1 VAERESYPSIIDRD
15 RQDGDPA
22 AEPGRGDGRGEPP
35 HARADY
41 KRKRAIDR
49 DLARYYEQCKSESRG
64 RMPSARTKNY
74 CAAVAWTR
82 VKSSGRFPDYPNPRS
97 ERRDMKRR
105 MPPRGKNGRF
115 LKRGSTAARSTRRA
129 SESSRPRKRAP
140 ASRARETPREPSR
153 PRSTGK
159 RPRSGGGKRPRS
171 TGRRPSQTNIAIVP
185 VGAMPAREA
194 ARTTGRRPRAR
205 ERTKAY
211 EKVLMGAGG
220 LTLFVTAAF
229 AGNMIADVLD
239 RYIAGYDPAVS
250 PAPTLVAPYAV
261 DNPIPKWNNDSQAMQ
276 PSIARMGFQ
285 ALLALVTFGAGA
297 IFKSSALKLFF
308 YGLGTG
314 ATVHLGSQILTAYVI
329 VPMVKG
335 STSTGAR
342 LYQHEINVLNGIANP
357 SGGILGQGPGNR
369 PRVGA
374 PPVGTPAAPPQLP
387 ANQPRA
393 RMPVA
398 LATEPAHAA
407 AAAAAPAAAP
417 ARVGAPPAHVAG
429 CACQACAKPAP
440 AARDAAP
447 AAGAHPLWAALLDV
461 RNAA

>member
-1 VAERESYPSIIDRD
+1 
-15 RQDGDPA
+15 
-22 AEPGRGDGRGEPP
+22 
-35 HARADY
+35 
-41 KRKRAIDR
+41 
-49 DLARYYEQCKSESRG
+49 
-64 RMPSARTKNY
+64 
-74 CAAVAWTR
+74 
-82 VKSSGRFPDYPNPRS
+82 
-97 ERRDMKRR
+97 

-250 PAPTLVAPYAV
+250 PAPTLVAPYTV

-342 LYQHEINVLNGIANP
+342 LYQHEINVLNGIAD
-357 SGGILGQGPGNR
+357 PGAVTR
-369 PRVGA
+369 
-374 PPVGTPAAPPQLP
+374 
-387 ANQPRA
+387 
-393 RMPVA
+393 A
-398 LATEPAHAA
+398 LAEDPEPAHAA